1 MVQVNSIHDALSL
14 GQELQVKVM
23 GHDQRGNLQI
33 SHKALMEEPEAVE
46 ATGPNSYS
54 GSGDSQK
61 PYQATNVRFQQ
72 SAGRRSQREQVV
84 QKPRIPHAAVA
95 DASSQ

>member
-1 MVQVNSIHDALSL
+1 MNSIHDALSL

-46 ATGPNSYS
+46 AGPNSYS
-54 GSGDSQK
+54 GSAESQK
-61 PYQATNVRFQQ
+61 PYQATNARFQQ

-84 QKPRIPHAAVA
+84 QKPRIPQAAVA